1 MLALSRKTCV
11 CSDYSPSNPSA
22 IHPLY
27 KMKETLCESSFQRS
41 FLLFNLI
48 LPLCFSSYDLLH
60 LFPVHPRTVSVLTN
74 TAWELI
80 AYLGVAVS
88 VDRQCF
94 RRRCQPF
101 IINTKWAVFRW
112 GTQPVCNGILMWT
125 PVMGFTFAMP
135 EFGNFQYNARPP
147 LWWHTQKVGYCRSLW
162 MHYVLLY
169 LL

>member
-1 MLALSRKTCV
+1 MCVLWLFPFKSQCHPSFTQNERNSLWVIIPKVLSFV
-11 CSDYSPSNPSA
+11 QPDS
-22 IHPLY
+22 
-27 KMKETLCESSFQRS
+27 
-41 FLLFNLI
+41 
-48 LPLCFSSYDLLH
+48 PLCFSSYDLLH

-94 RRRCQPF
+94 RRRCQPS

-125 PVMGFTFAMP
+125 PVMGFTFATP

-147 LWWHTQKVGYCRSLW
+147 SWWHTQKVGYWRSLWCLW
-162 MHYVLLY
+162 MHYLLLY
-169 LL
+169 FL